1 MDINELRLMQNYP
14 LELKIMKTKLRI
26 QEWVSYYGLEGVYVS
41 FSGGK
46 DSTVLLHI
54 ARELYPN
61 IKALYIDTGLEYP
74 EVKQFVKTWDNVDII
89 RPKMSFKQVIEKY
102 GYPVISKEQSQY
114 IYQYR
119 NAKSEKTK
127 TTRIEG
133 NKWGRGKISNKWLYM
148 LDAPFKISDQCCNV
162 MKKNPAKEYE
172 KKNNVVPI
180 VGTLAEESALRT
192 THYIKNGCNAFDS
205 KRPKSTPLGFW
216 TNQDILKYIKINNI
230 KIPNVYGDIVEC
242 EEGLK
247 TTGCDRTGCIFCCY
261 GMSQEKENRFLRLE
275 KTHPKLHKYC
285 MSELGMADVLDY
297 MNIKY
302 TNKKEEVKTGKEKIK
317 LGSNEVEQFKWII

>member
-1 MDINELRLMQNYP
+1 M
-14 LELKIMKTKLRI
+14 
-26 QEWVSYYGLEGVYVS
+26 
-41 FSGGK
+41 
-46 DSTVLLHI
+46 
-54 ARELYPN
+54 
-61 IKALYIDTGLEYP
+61 YIDTGLEYP
-74 EVKQFVKTWDNVDII
+74 EIKQFVKTWDNVDII

-127 TTRIEG
+127 ETRLNG
-133 NKWGRGKISNKWLYM
+133 NKWGRGKISNKWKYM
-148 LDAPFKISDQCCNV
+148 IDAPFKISDQCCNV

-180 VGTLAEESALRT
+180 VGTLAEESALRV

-216 TNQDILKYIKINNI
+216 TNQDVLEYIKKYNI
-230 KIPNVYGDIVEC
+230 KIPGVYGDIVEVD
-242 EEGLK
+242 GKLK
-247 TTGCDRTGCIFCCY
+247 TTGCDRTGCIYCAY
-261 GMSQEKENRFLRLE
+261 GCHLEEENRFLRLE

-285 MSELGMADVLDY
+285 MNELEMSDVLEY

-302 TNKKEEVKTGKEKIK
+302 TNKEEFKIKKEKVK

>member
-1 MDINELRLMQNYP
+1 MNINELRLMQNYP

-127 TTRIEG
+127 ITRIEG
-133 NKWGRGKISNKWLYM
+133 NKWGRGKISNKWRYM
-148 LDAPFKISDQCCNV
+148 LDAPFKVSDQCCNV
-162 MKKNPAKEYE
+162 MKKNPAQEYE

-216 TNQDILKYIKINNI
+216 TNQDILEYIKINNI
-230 KIPNVYGDIVEC
+230 KIPSVYGDIVEC

>member
-14 LELKIMKTKLRI
+14 LELKIMKTKQRI
-26 QEWVSYYGLEGVYVS
+26 IEWVSYYGIEGVYIS

-46 DSTVLLHI
+46 DSTVLLSI
-54 ARELYPN
+54 AREIYPN

-74 EVKQFVKTWDNVDII
+74 EVKEFVKAWDNVDII
-89 RPKMSFKQVIEKY
+89 RPKMSFKEVIDRY

-127 TTRIEG
+127 ITRIEG
-133 NKWGRGKISNKWLYM
+133 NKWGRGKISKKWLYM
-148 LDAPFKISDQCCNV
+148 VNAPFKISDQCCNI
-162 MKKNPAKEYE
+162 MKKNPAKIYE
-172 KKNNVVPI
+172 KENNVVPI

-192 THYIKNGCNAFDS
+192 SHYVKNGCNAFDS

-216 TNQDILKYIKINNI
+216 TNQDILQYIKEYNI
-230 KIPNVYGDIVEC
+230 KIPSVYGDIVEV
-242 EEGLK
+242 EGKLK
-247 TTGCDRTGCIFCCY
+247 TTGCDRTGCIYCAY
-261 GMSQEKENRFLRLE
+261 GCHLEEENRFLRLE
-275 KTHPKLHKYC
+275 QTHPQLHQYC
-285 MSELGMADVLDY
+285 MDNLGMKDILTY

-302 TNKKEEVKTGKEKIK
+302 TNKDIVEIGKEIIK
-317 LGSNEVEQFKWII
+317 FKDEEGEQLKWII

>member
-1 MDINELRLMQNYP
+1 MNINELKTMQNYP
-14 LELKIMKTKLRI
+14 LELKIAKTEQRI
-26 QEWVSYYGLEGVYVS
+26 IEWVSYYGVDGVYVS

-54 ARELYPN
+54 CRKLYPN

-89 RPKMSFKQVIEKY
+89 RPKMSFREVINKY

-114 IYQYR
+114 ISQYR

-127 TTRIEG
+127 ETRLNG
-133 NKWGRGKISNKWLYM
+133 NKWGRGKISEKWKFM
-148 LDAPFKISDQCCNV
+148 IDSPFKISDQCCNV

-180 VGTLAEESALRT
+180 VGTLAEESSLRT
-192 THYIKNGCNAFDS
+192 THYLANGCNAFDS

-216 TNQDILKYIKINNI
+216 TNQDILEYIKRFDI
-230 KIPNVYGDIVEC
+230 KIPSVYGDIVEDS
-242 EEGLK
+242 GKLK
-247 TTGCDRTGCIFCCY
+247 TTGCDRTGCIYCAY
-261 GMSQEKENRFLRLE
+261 GCHLEEENRFLRLE
-275 KTHPKLHKYC
+275 QTHPKLHKYC
-285 MSELGMADVLDY
+285 IEDLGLGEVLEY
-297 MNIKY
+297 MGIEYTEKQEIK
-302 TNKKEEVKTGKEKIK
+302 KEKIN
-317 LGSNEVEQFKWII
+317 LGNLEVEQLKWII